1 VGYVLKLDIFGCKKV
16 VHHNAVLIGGHV
28 LFGTNTPV
36 GNQFSTA
43 VQAEDGI
50 GIAYVN
56 GK

>member
-1 VGYVLKLDIFGCKKV
+1 MSYVLKLDIFGCKEV
-16 VHHNAVLIGGHV
+16 VHHNTVLIGGHV

-36 GNQFSTA
+36 GNEFSTA
-43 VQAEDGI
+43 VQSQDGI

>member
-16 VHHNAVLIGGHV
+16 VHHNTILIGGHV
-28 LFGTNTPV
+28 LLGTNSPV
-36 GNQFSTA
+36 GNQFSTP
-43 VQAEDGI
+43 VQAQDGI